1 MKLDC
6 DKCNRSVAILLYC
19 VLDKVGQDE
28 IIIYGDKMLEIEKHN
43 SIVSAE
49 ETRDGNFRISKGG
62 INIGR
67 QTRYSL
73 V

>member
-1 MKLDC
+1 
-6 DKCNRSVAILLYC
+6 

-49 ETRDGNFRISKGG
+49 ETRDGNFRTSKGG

-73 V
+73 A